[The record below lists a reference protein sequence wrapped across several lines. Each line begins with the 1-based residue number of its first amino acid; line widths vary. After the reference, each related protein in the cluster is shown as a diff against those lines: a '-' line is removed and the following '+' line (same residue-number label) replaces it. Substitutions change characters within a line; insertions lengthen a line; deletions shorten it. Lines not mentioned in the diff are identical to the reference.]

1 MNTNMNRRQFI
12 RTSAA
17 ASVGLGLTSV
27 LAANDPSAGAS
38 LDTPAVLG
46 GAKAHPGQWPKWPV
60 FDQTEEKALLGTLR
74 TGEWFR
80 YNKGAEQVAKFE
92 EAYAARAGAKYCV
105 ATSSGTS
112 SLYTALGALDIGPG
126 DEVILTPYTFVAT
139 YNVIVLN
146 YALPIFVDVDV
157 ETFQLDPARLEG
169 AITENTKAIIPVH
182 IGGNVSDLDR
192 ILAVANKHGIPVIED
207 ACQAHLSEWRGKMVG
222 NWGMCGCFSFQ
233 ASKNLNSGE
242 GGAILTNNAEFA
254 HKCELFQD
262 QGRARKTAAGAADVF
277 SYSGNRGTNLRM
289 TEWQGAVLRAQMTR
303 LEEQSNRRWEN
314 AQYLSGLLR
323 QIPGISPARLY
334 EGCTRSSYHLYM
346 FRYDKEQFDG
356 LEHEKFIDALCKEGV
371 PSGSGYNQLNTD
383 EYVTTLVNN
392 RHYQRLYS
400 KETLARWQKQA
411 ICPQNDKL
419 CSQSVWL
426 SQTMLLGSKAEMEQI
441 AEAVRKIQKHASAVA
456 RV

>member
-1 MNTNMNRRQFI
+1 MNTNLNRRQFI
-12 RTSAA
+12 GTSAA

-27 LAANDPSAGAS
+27 LGANDSSAGAGA
-38 LDTPAVLG
+38 TKPAVLG

-60 FDQTEEKALLGTLR
+60 FDQMEEKALLETLR

-80 YNKGAEQVAKFE
+80 YYKGAQQAAGFE
-92 EAYAARAGAKYCV
+92 AAYAARAGAKYCIG
-105 ATSSGTS
+105 TSSGTS

-146 YALPIFVDVDV
+146 YALPIFADVEV
-157 ETFQLDPARLEG
+157 ETFQLDPAKLEG

-222 NWGMCGCFSFQ
+222 NWGLCGCFSFQ

-262 QGRARKTAAGAADVF
+262 QGRARKTAAGAADAF
-277 SYSGNRGTNLRM
+277 SYSGNRGTNMRM
-289 TEWQGAVLRAQMTR
+289 TEWQGAILRAQMTR

-314 AQYLSGLLR
+314 AKYLSGLLR

-346 FRYDKEQFDG
+346 FRYEQEHFAG
-356 LEHEKFIDALCKEGV
+356 LDHEKFIDALCKEGV
-371 PSGSGYNQLNTD
+371 PAGSGYNQLNTD
-383 EYVTTLVNN
+383 KYVTTLADN

-411 ICPQNDKL
+411 NCPQNDQL

-426 SQTMLLGSKAEMEQI
+426 AQTMLLGSKTDMEQI
-441 AEAVRKIQKHASAVA
+441 AEAVQRIQKHAGEVA
-456 RV
+456 RA